1 MFEHRPTLLAVI
13 GEPMFLCYALGGILK
28 IKMEILNRKNI
39 IWGIVIV
46 LIIAV
51 AALFF
56 FNLDPVS
63 NTNHADAQ
71 IVFQVSAGDGFRK
84 VAQNLYAAHLIRSPL
99 AFDLFSMVDGR
110 AFTLKPGRYRLNPS
124 MDTPQIV
131 TTLSSGGAG
140 EATVTIPEGSNVYDI
155 DRILSSALVIRSG
168 ALIAVARAQN
178 LEGHLFPD
186 TYQFYTDGNVEEV
199 IQEMT
204 TDFNAKAGPLL
215 ISAPTS
221 TLIIASIVEKEVPN
235 QQDQEIVAGII
246 LKRLADGMPLDIDAT
261 VCYAKLL
268 AAPTS
273 TTQACSLTTLDF
285 KIDSP
290 YNTYLNKGLPPGPIG
305 NPGTSAITAALHPQ
319 SSPYFY
325 YLSDPATGKT
335 IFAKTLDEQN
345 QNRVKYLESN

>member
-1 MFEHRPTLLAVI
+1 MR
-13 GEPMFLCYALGGILK
+13 ILTK
-28 IKMEILNRKNI
+28 KNI
-39 IWGIVIV
+39 IVGIVIALV
-46 LIIAV
+46 IIV
-51 AALFF
+51 AGWFF
-56 FNLDPVS
+56 FSLDPV
-63 NTNHADAQ
+63 DAAAGSAATPP
-71 IVFQVSAGDGFRK
+71 IVFQINPGDGFRE
-84 VAQNLYAAHLIRSPL
+84 VAQNLSAAHLIRSPL
-99 AFDLFSMVDGR
+99 AFELFSLVDGR
-110 AFTLKPGRYRLNPS
+110 AFTLKPGWYRLSPS

-131 TTLSSGGAG
+131 AALSDGGAG
-140 EATVTIPEGSNVYDI
+140 EVTVVIPEGSNIFDI
-155 DRILSSALVIRSG
+155 DRTLSNALVIRPG
-168 ALIAVARAQN
+168 ALIAAARTQN

-186 TYQFYTDGNVEEV
+186 TYQFYTDSNAEAV

-204 TDFNAKAGPLL
+204 NDFNAKAGPLFAA
-215 ISAPTS
+215 APAGSMSTFTDETS
-221 TLIIASIVEKEVPN
+221 TLIIASIVEKEVPD

-268 AAPTS
+268 VAPTS
-273 TTQACSLTTLDF
+273 TAQTCSLSALDF

-290 YNTYLNKGLPPGPIG
+290 YNTYLYKGLPPDPIG